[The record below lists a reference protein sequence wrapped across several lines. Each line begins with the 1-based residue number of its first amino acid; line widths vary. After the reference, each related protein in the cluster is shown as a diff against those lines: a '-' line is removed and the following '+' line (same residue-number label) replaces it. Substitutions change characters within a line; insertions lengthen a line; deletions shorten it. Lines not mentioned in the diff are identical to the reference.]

1 MEQKIVFD
9 HERAVDSCAASYFV
23 LRFLLVPFVAD
34 DTDLVSSA
42 ICMQLIR
49 SR

>member
-23 LRFLLVPFVAD
+23 LRFLLVPFAAG
-34 DTDLVSSA
+34 DTDWYRQQFVCS
-42 ICMQLIR
+42 
-49 SR
+49 